1 MGAAVIGDIGNHV
14 IDLQWPLPRWF
25 LTIPLFTFINWKG
38 ETIERIAKP
47 DEKSITEDGQ
57 VWFRGAAPEQFAFT
71 GRSLPASL
79 KDKIFKGYQEQEN
92 RHGSRW
98 RSSFSKK
105 QIKKIWED

>member
-1 MGAAVIGDIGNHV
+1 VGAAVIGDIGNHV
-14 IDLQWPLPRWF
+14 TDFQWPLPRWF
-25 LTIPLFTFINWKG
+25 LTMPLFTFINWKG

>member
-1 MGAAVIGDIGNHV
+1 MVNSFGHIPTSLI
-14 IDLQWPLPRWF
+14 F
-25 LTIPLFTFINWKG
+25 MPLFTFINGKG
-38 ETIERIAKP
+38 EAIERIAKP
-47 DEKSITEDGQ
+47 DEKSLTEDGQ

-71 GRSLPASL
+71 GRSVPATL
-79 KDKIFKGYQEQEN
+79 REKIFKGYHREES

>member
-1 MGAAVIGDIGNHV
+1 M
-14 IDLQWPLPRWF
+14 
-25 LTIPLFTFINWKG
+25 PLFTFINWKG